1 MNFLADKKVNTGR
14 QKELDIAKALA
25 IILMIFCHV
34 IVFAS
39 FSNILIAPEFE
50 LILNQA
56 AANIAAPVFMFCMGI
71 GIIFSRHNQYDLLI
85 KRGAKLL
92 LMGYFVNI
100 GSQILPNVLGH
111 MLNTSNAPITLLAL
125 FKVDILV
132 FAGVAF
138 ILIGI
143 LKRFNFSNEK
153 MLILA
158 IALSIIGSFVCF
170 VDFNNIFLNYF
181 FGYFIGTILH
191 QCTAFPLF
199 NWFIFPVAGMVYG
212 SYFIRAKDKSQ
223 FFKLWPVFLIIP
235 LIFILCTLSP
245 APVGTISD
253 KASAYFISTFNAIVC
268 IILIHGLLGFCWKIS
283 EFLPD
288 MLSNGFTMLS
298 KHVSGIYVAQWYF
311 IPLFMTLI
319 EYFYKGIVFTDLSIT
334 LISIFIL
341 VISTLAALLYSKY
354 KTSKIENARG

>member
-1 MNFLADKKVNTGR
+1 MNFIADKKVNTGR

-25 IILMIFCHV
+25 IIFMIFCHA

-39 FSNILIAPEFE
+39 FSNISISPGFE
-50 LILNQA
+50 LILNQTVA
-56 AANIAAPVFMFCMGI
+56 IIAAPVFMFCMGI
-71 GIIFSRHNQYDLLI
+71 GIVFSRHNQYDLLI
-85 KRGAKLL
+85 KRGVELL
-92 LMGYFVNI
+92 LLGYFVNI

-111 MLNTSNAPITLLAL
+111 MLNMSNTPITILPL
-125 FKVDILV
+125 FKVDILI

-143 LKRFNFSNEK
+143 LKRFNISNEK

-158 IALSIIGSFVCF
+158 IVFSIIGSFVCF

-199 NWFIFPVAGMVYG
+199 NWFIFPVAGIFYG
-212 SYFIRAKDKSQ
+212 SYFIRVKDKSQ

-235 LIFILCTLSP
+235 LIFILCNLTPSP
-245 APVGTISD
+245 AGSISD
-253 KASAYFISTFNAIVC
+253 NAHAYFITTLDAIVC
-268 IILIHGLLGFCWKIS
+268 IILIHGLLGFCWNIS
-283 EFLPD
+283 KFLPNIPI
-288 MLSNGFTMLS
+288 NGFTMLS
-298 KHVSGIYVAQWYF
+298 KHVTGIYVAQWYF
-311 IPLFMTLI
+311 IPLFMTFI
-319 EYFYKGIVFTDLSIT
+319 EYFYKGFVFTDSSIT

-354 KTSKIENARG
+354 KPTK

>member
-1 MNFLADKKVNTGR
+1 MNFIADKKVNTGR

-25 IILMIFCHV
+25 IIFMIFCHA

-39 FSNILIAPEFE
+39 FSNISISPGFE
-50 LILNQA
+50 LILNQTVA
-56 AANIAAPVFMFCMGI
+56 IIAAPVFMFCMGI

-85 KRGAKLL
+85 KRGVELL
-92 LMGYFVNI
+92 LLGYFVNI

-111 MLNTSNAPITLLAL
+111 MLNMSNTPITILPL
-125 FKVDILV
+125 FKVDILI
-132 FAGVAF
+132 FAGIAF

-143 LKRFNFSNEK
+143 LKRFNISKEK

-158 IALSIIGSFVCF
+158 IVLSIIGSFVCY

-199 NWFIFPVAGMVYG
+199 NWFIFPVAGIFYG
-212 SYFIRAKDKSQ
+212 SYFIRVKDKSQ

-235 LIFILCTLSP
+235 LIFILCNLSP
-245 APVGTISD
+245 SPAGSISD
-253 KASAYFISTFNAIVC
+253 NARAYFITTLDAIVC
-268 IILIHGLLGFCWKIS
+268 IILIHGLLGFCWNIS
-283 EFLPD
+283 KFLPD
-288 MLSNGFTMLS
+288 IPINGFTLLS
-298 KHVSGIYVAQWYF
+298 KHVTGIYVAQWYF
-311 IPLFMTLI
+311 IPLFMTFI
-319 EYFYKGIVFTDLSIT
+319 EYFYKGFVFTDSSIT

-354 KTSKIENARG
+354 KPTK

>member
-25 IILMIFCHV
+25 IIIMIFCHAT
-34 IVFAS
+34 VFAS
-39 FSNILIAPEFE
+39 FSNISISPGFE
-50 LILNQA
+50 LILNQTVA
-56 AANIAAPVFMFCMGI
+56 IIAAPVFMFCMGI
-71 GIIFSRHNQYDLLI
+71 GIIFSRHKQYDLLI
-85 KRGAKLL
+85 KRGVKLL
-92 LMGYFVNI
+92 LIGYFVNI
-100 GSQILPNVLGH
+100 GAQILPNVLGN
-111 MLNTSNAPITLLAL
+111 MLNMSNTPITILPL
-125 FKVDILV
+125 FKVDILI

-143 LKRFNFSNEK
+143 LKRFNISNKK

-158 IALSIIGSFVCF
+158 IVLSIIGSFVCF

-212 SYFIRAKDKSQ
+212 SYFIRVKDKSQ

-245 APVGTISD
+245 APAGTISD
-253 KASAYFISTFNAIVC
+253 NARAYFVTTLNAIVI
-268 IILIHGLLGFCWKIS
+268 IILIHGLLGFCWSIS
-283 EFLPD
+283 KFLPD
-288 MLSNGFTMLS
+288 ILINGFTMLS
-298 KHVSGIYVAQWYF
+298 KHVTGIYVAQWYF
-311 IPLFMTLI
+311 IPLFMTFI
-319 EYFYKGIVFTDLSIT
+319 EYFYKGFVFTDSSIT

-341 VISTLAALLYSKY
+341 GISTLASLLYSK
-354 KTSKIENARG
+354 

>member
-25 IILMIFCHV
+25 IIFMIFCHA

-39 FSNILIAPEFE
+39 FSNISISPGFE
-50 LILNQA
+50 LILNQTVA
-56 AANIAAPVFMFCMGI
+56 IIAAPVFMFCMGI

-85 KRGAKLL
+85 KRGVELL
-92 LMGYFVNI
+92 LIGYFVNI
-100 GSQILPNVLGH
+100 GEQIIPNVLGH
-111 MLNTSNAPITLLAL
+111 MLNMSNTPITLLPL
-125 FKVDILV
+125 FKVDILI

-138 ILIGI
+138 TLIGI
-143 LKRFNFSNEK
+143 LKRFNISNEK

-158 IALSIIGSFVCF
+158 IVFSIIGSFVCF

-212 SYFIRAKDKSQ
+212 SYFIRVKDKSQ

-235 LIFILCTLSP
+235 
-245 APVGTISD
+245 
-253 KASAYFISTFNAIVC
+253 
-268 IILIHGLLGFCWKIS
+268 
-283 EFLPD
+283 
-288 MLSNGFTMLS
+288 
-298 KHVSGIYVAQWYF
+298 
-311 IPLFMTLI
+311 
-319 EYFYKGIVFTDLSIT
+319 
-334 LISIFIL
+334 
-341 VISTLAALLYSKY
+341 
-354 KTSKIENARG
+354 

>member
-1 MNFLADKKVNTGR
+1 MNFIADKKVNTGR

-25 IILMIFCHV
+25 IIFMIFCHA

-39 FSNILIAPEFE
+39 FSNISISPGFE
-50 LILNQA
+50 LILNQTVA
-56 AANIAAPVFMFCMGI
+56 IIAAPVFMFCMGI

-85 KRGAKLL
+85 KRGVELL
-92 LMGYFVNI
+92 LIGYFVNI
-100 GSQILPNVLGH
+100 GEQIIPNVLGH
-111 MLNTSNAPITLLAL
+111 MLNMSNTPITLLPL
-125 FKVDILV
+125 FKVDILI
-132 FAGVAF
+132 FAGIAF

-143 LKRFNFSNEK
+143 LKRFNISKEK

-158 IALSIIGSFVCF
+158 IIFSIIGSFVCF

-199 NWFIFPVAGMVYG
+199 NWFIFPVAGIFYG
-212 SYFIRAKDKSQ
+212 SYFIRVKDKSQ

-235 LIFILCTLSP
+235 LIFILCNLSP
-245 APVGTISD
+245 SPAGSISD
-253 KASAYFISTFNAIVC
+253 NARAYFITTLDAIVC
-268 IILIHGLLGFCWKIS
+268 IILIHGLLGFCWNIS
-283 EFLPD
+283 KFLPD
-288 MLSNGFTMLS
+288 IPINGFTMLS
-298 KHVSGIYVAQWYF
+298 KHVTGIYVAQWYF
-311 IPLFMTLI
+311 IPLFMTFI
-319 EYFYKGIVFTDLSIT
+319 EYFYKGFVFTDSSIT

-354 KTSKIENARG
+354 KPTK

>member
-1 MNFLADKKVNTGR
+1 MNFIADKKVNTGR

-25 IILMIFCHV
+25 IIFMIFCHA

-39 FSNILIAPEFE
+39 FSNISISPGFE
-50 LILNQA
+50 LILNQTVA
-56 AANIAAPVFMFCMGI
+56 IIAAPVFMFCMGI

-85 KRGAKLL
+85 KRGMELL
-92 LMGYFVNI
+92 LIGYFVNI
-100 GSQILPNVLGH
+100 GEQIIPNVLGH
-111 MLNTSNAPITLLAL
+111 MLNMSNTPITLLPL
-125 FKVDILV
+125 FKVDILI

-143 LKRFNFSNEK
+143 FKRFNISNKK

-158 IALSIIGSFVCF
+158 IVFSIIGSFVCF

-199 NWFIFPVAGMVYG
+199 NWFIFPVAGIFYG
-212 SYFIRAKDKSQ
+212 SYFIRVKDKSQ

-235 LIFILCTLSP
+235 LIFILCNLSP
-245 APVGTISD
+245 SPAGSISD
-253 KASAYFISTFNAIVC
+253 NARAYFITTLDAIVC
-268 IILIHGLLGFCWKIS
+268 IILIHGLLGFCWNIS
-283 EFLPD
+283 IFLPD
-288 MLSNGFTMLS
+288 IPINGFTMLS
-298 KHVSGIYVAQWYF
+298 KHVTGIYVAQWYF
-311 IPLFMTLI
+311 IPLFMTFI
-319 EYFYKGIVFTDLSIT
+319 EYFYKGFVFTDSSIT

-354 KTSKIENARG
+354 KPTK

>member
-1 MNFLADKKVNTGR
+1 MNFLADNKVNTGR

-34 IVFAS
+34 TVFAS
-39 FSNILIAPEFE
+39 FSNISISPGFE
-50 LILNQA
+50 LILSQTGA
-56 AANIAAPVFMFCMGI
+56 FISAPVFMFCMGI
-71 GIIFSRHNQYDLLI
+71 GIILSRHNQYDLLI
-85 KRGAKLL
+85 KRGVKLL
-92 LMGYFVNI
+92 LLGYFVNI
-100 GSQILPNVLGH
+100 GEQIIPNILGN
-111 MLNTSNAPITLLAL
+111 MLNISNTPITLLPL
-125 FKVDILV
+125 FKVDILI

-143 LKRFNFSNEK
+143 LKRFNISKEK

-158 IALSIIGSFVCF
+158 IVLSIIGSFVCF

-212 SYFIRAKDKSQ
+212 SYFIRVEDKSQ

-235 LIFILCTLSP
+235 LIFIFCNLPPTPAGSLSDN
-245 APVGTISD
+245 AQD
-253 KASAYFISTFNAIVC
+253 YFITTLNAVVR
-268 IILIHGLLGFCWKIS
+268 IILIHGLLGFCWNIS
-283 EFLPD
+283 KFLPD
-288 MLSNGFTMLS
+288 MLINGFTMLS
-298 KHVSGIYVAQWYF
+298 KHVTGIYVAQWYF
-311 IPLFMTLI
+311 IPLFMTFI
-319 EYFYKGIVFTDLSIT
+319 EYFYKGFVFTDSSIT

-341 VISTLAALLYSKY
+341 GISTLAALLYSKY
-354 KTSKIENARG
+354 KPTK

>member
-25 IILMIFCHV
+25 IIFMIFCHT

-39 FSNILIAPEFE
+39 FSNISISPGFE
-50 LILNQA
+50 LILNQTVA
-56 AANIAAPVFMFCMGI
+56 IIAAPVFMFCMGI

-85 KRGAKLL
+85 KRGVELL
-92 LMGYFVNI
+92 LIGYFVNI
-100 GSQILPNVLGH
+100 GEQIIPNVLGH
-111 MLNTSNAPITLLAL
+111 MLNMSNTPITLLPL
-125 FKVDILV
+125 FKVDILI

-143 LKRFNFSNEK
+143 LKRFNISNKK

-158 IALSIIGSFVCF
+158 IVFSIIGSFVCF

-212 SYFIRAKDKSQ
+212 SYFIKVKDKSQ

-235 LIFILCTLSP
+235 LIFILCNLSP
-245 APVGTISD
+245 SPAGSISD
-253 KASAYFISTFNAIVC
+253 NAHAYFITTLDAIVR
-268 IILIHGLLGFCWKIS
+268 IILIHGLLGFCWNIS
-283 EFLPD
+283 KFLPD
-288 MLSNGFTMLS
+288 IPINGFTMLS
-298 KHVSGIYVAQWYF
+298 KHVTGIYVAQWYF
-311 IPLFMTLI
+311 IPLFMTFI
-319 EYFYKGIVFTDLSIT
+319 EYFYKGFVFTDSSIT

-341 VISTLAALLYSKY
+341 GISTLAALLYSKY
-354 KTSKIENARG
+354 KPSK

>member
-14 QKELDIAKALA
+14 QKELDIAKTLA
-25 IILMIFCHV
+25 VIFMILCHV

-39 FSNILIAPEFE
+39 FSNILITPEFE
-50 LILNQA
+50 LIFNQA
-56 AANIAAPVFMFCMGI
+56 AAIIVAPVFMFCMGI
-71 GIIFSRHNQYDLLI
+71 GIIFSRHNQYNLLI
-85 KRGAKLL
+85 KRGVQLL
-92 LMGYFVNI
+92 LLGYFVNI
-100 GSQILPNVLGH
+100 GTQLIPNVLGH
-111 MLNTSNAPITLLAL
+111 MLNTSNAPIAVLSL

-143 LKRFNFSNEK
+143 LKRFNFSKEK

-158 IALSIIGSFVCF
+158 IVLSIIGSFVCF
-170 VDFNNIFLNYF
+170 VDFNNVFLNYF

-191 QCTAFPLF
+191 KCTAFPLF

-223 FFKLWPVFLIIP
+223 FFKLWPVFLIVP

-245 APVGTISD
+245 VPAGSICD
-253 KASAYFISTFNAIVC
+253 NARAYFITTFDAIVC
-268 IILIHGLLGFCWKIS
+268 IILIHGLLGFFWKIS

-288 MLSNGFTMLS
+288 MLSNGFTTLS
-298 KHVSGIYVAQWYF
+298 KHVTGIYVAQWYF
-311 IPLFMTLI
+311 IPLFMTFI
-319 EYFYKGIVFTDLSIT
+319 EYFYKGIVFTDLSII

-354 KTSKIENARG
+354 KQTK

>member
-25 IILMIFCHV
+25 IIFMIFCHV

-39 FSNILIAPEFE
+39 FSNISISPGFE
-50 LILNQA
+50 IILNQMGA
-56 AANIAAPVFMFCMGI
+56 CIAAPVFMFCMGM
-71 GIIFSRHNQYDLLI
+71 GIVFSRHNQYNILI
-85 KRGAKLL
+85 KRGVELL
-92 LMGYFVNI
+92 LLGYFVNI

-111 MLNTSNAPITLLAL
+111 MLNMSNNPITILPL
-125 FKVDILV
+125 FKVDVLI
-132 FAGVAF
+132 FAGIAF

-143 LKRFNFSNEK
+143 LKKFNISKEK

-158 IALSIIGSFVCF
+158 IVLSIIGSFVCY

-212 SYFIRAKDKSQ
+212 SYFIRVKDKSQ

-245 APVGTISD
+245 APAGTISD
-253 KASAYFISTFNAIVC
+253 NARAYFVTTLNAIVI
-268 IILIHGLLGFCWKIS
+268 IILIHGLLGFCWSIS
-283 EFLPD
+283 KFLPD
-288 MLSNGFTMLS
+288 ILINGFTMLS
-298 KHVSGIYVAQWYF
+298 KHVTGIYVAQWYF
-311 IPLFMTLI
+311 IPLFMTFI
-319 EYFYKGIVFTDLSIT
+319 EYFYKGFVFTDSSIT

-341 VISTLAALLYSKY
+341 GISTLASLLYSK
-354 KTSKIENARG
+354 

>member
-1 MNFLADKKVNTGR
+1 MNFIADKKVNTGR

-25 IILMIFCHV
+25 IIFMIFCHA

-39 FSNILIAPEFE
+39 FSNISISPGFE
-50 LILNQA
+50 LILNQTVA
-56 AANIAAPVFMFCMGI
+56 IIAAPVFMFCMGI

-85 KRGAKLL
+85 KRGMELL
-92 LMGYFVNI
+92 LIGYFVNI
-100 GSQILPNVLGH
+100 GEQIIPNVLGH
-111 MLNTSNAPITLLAL
+111 MLNMSNTQITLLPL
-125 FKVDILV
+125 FKVDILI

-138 ILIGI
+138 TLIGI
-143 LKRFNFSNEK
+143 LKRFNISNEK

-158 IALSIIGSFVCF
+158 IVFSIIGSFVCF

-199 NWFIFPVAGMVYG
+199 NWFIFPVAGIFYG
-212 SYFIRAKDKSQ
+212 SYFIRVKDKSQ

-235 LIFILCTLSP
+235 LIFILCNLSP
-245 APVGTISD
+245 SPAGSISD
-253 KASAYFISTFNAIVC
+253 NARAYFITTLDAIVC
-268 IILIHGLLGFCWKIS
+268 IILIHGLLGFCWNIS
-283 EFLPD
+283 KFLPD
-288 MLSNGFTMLS
+288 ILINGFTMLS
-298 KHVSGIYVAQWYF
+298 KHVTGIYVAQWYF
-311 IPLFMTLI
+311 IPLFMTFI
-319 EYFYKGIVFTDLSIT
+319 EYFYKGFVFTDSSIT

-354 KTSKIENARG
+354 KPTK